1 MKSWIEVSPESDFP
15 IQNLPMGIFSDQ
27 DPTPRCGVAIGQ
39 FVLDLAAL
47 HNAGLLKDLEFNT
60 SLFCLP
66 TLNEY
71 MSLNRKCWRSTRAR
85 LTALL
90 VENGNDDSLQSNTE
104 LRKKCLIPLKTVK
117 MHLPAAIGDY
127 TDFYSS
133 REHATNI
140 GIMLRGADNALQ
152 PNWTHLPVG
161 YHGRSSSVV
170 VSGTEVTRPQGQ
182 VQINKESPKE
192 GSKHSPC
199 RLLDFEL
206 EMAFFVGGQCN
217 TLGKPLTMA
226 EADDH
231 IFGVVLMNDWSARD
245 LQAWEYVPLGPF
257 TAKNFCTSISPWVVS
272 TDALD
277 AFQCNTSA
285 GPVQTDPVP
294 LPYLQ
299 DANYASSTYDL
310 ALQVAIKPE
319 GDSVASVVC
328 NSNFRHMYWNMR
340 QQLVHHSVSGCNMR
354 AGDLLG
360 SGTISGVDASAFG
373 SMMELSW
380 RGSKEVPLVN
390 SAPGTVRKFLAD
402 GDEVIM
408 TGFAGGKNGS
418 YRIGFGQVSGKVL
431 PAGVVSTKNDPVAC
445 ERALSSISLVE
456 AQTSVNSYSNFK
468 LYSYWRSSSSWRVR
482 TALSLKGISYET
494 VSVNLMALVGN
505 NTDSLPEAFTNDKNP
520 MAQVPVLEFT
530 APDGSTQ
537 ILTQSLAIMEF
548 LDDICPEHPLL
559 PRDPIERALARQM
572 ANVVACGIQPLQ
584 NLSVLRQVKQVQIT
598 GTTDLIDGKAF
609 GKHSIDAGLGVLE
622 GLVSQYA
629 AVAKRKNH
637 TGQCYAASVDTPTM
651 ADLAIIPQIYNANRF
666 GVDMSKFPAL
676 NALNEFC
683 AAHPAFQASKPEAQ
697 PDAVV

>member
-1 MKSWIEVSPESDFP
+1 MNSWVTVAPDSDFP
-15 IQNLPMGIFSDQ
+15 IQNLPFGVFS
-27 DPTPRCGVAIGQ
+27 TENTSPRCGVAIGS
-39 FVLDLAAL
+39 FALDVAAL
-47 HNAGLLKDLEFNT
+47 HLAGLLQDLPFDT
-60 SLFCLP
+60 SVFTHS
-66 TLNEY
+66 TLNAY
-71 MSLNRKCWRSTRAR
+71 MSLDRSCWRATRAR
-85 LTALL
+85 LTELL
-90 VENGNDDSLQSNTE
+90 LENGNDISLQSNVALKE
-104 LRKKCLIPLKTVK
+104 KCLVPLTAVK
-117 MHLPAAIGDY
+117 MHLPATIGDY

-182 VQINKESPKE
+182 VQINREAPKE

-206 EMAFFVGGQCN
+206 EMAFFVGGKAN
-217 TLGKPLTMA
+217 PLGKPLTMA
-226 EADDH
+226 EADEH

-285 GPVQTDPVP
+285 GPAQTDPVP

-299 DANYASSTYDL
+299 DPNYATSTYDL

-360 SGTISGVDASAFG
+360 SGTISGADASAFG

-380 RGSKEVPLVN
+380 RGSKEVSLAN

-408 TGFAGGKNGS
+408 TGFAGGKDGS
-418 YRIGFGQVSGKVL
+418 YRIGFGEVSGKIL
-431 PAGVVSTKNDPVAC
+431 PAGVY
-445 ERALSSISLVE
+445 SSL
-456 AQTSVNSYSNFK
+456 
-468 LYSYWRSSSSWRVR
+468 
-482 TALSLKGISYET
+482 
-494 VSVNLMALVGN
+494 
-505 NTDSLPEAFTNDKNP
+505 
-520 MAQVPVLEFT
+520 
-530 APDGSTQ
+530 
-537 ILTQSLAIMEF
+537 
-548 LDDICPEHPLL
+548 
-559 PRDPIERALARQM
+559 
-572 ANVVACGIQPLQ
+572 
-584 NLSVLRQVKQVQIT
+584 
-598 GTTDLIDGKAF
+598 
-609 GKHSIDAGLGVLE
+609 
-622 GLVSQYA
+622 
-629 AVAKRKNH
+629 
-637 TGQCYAASVDTPTM
+637 
-651 ADLAIIPQIYNANRF
+651 
-666 GVDMSKFPAL
+666 
-676 NALNEFC
+676 
-683 AAHPAFQASKPEAQ
+683 
-697 PDAVV
+697 